1 MNGILVVDD
10 DEQVRKLLQSFVLK
24 QGYKVICASTG
35 KEALEK
41 MEEGPALVLL
51 DMMLPDMFGMKV
63 LEKIVKKNAS
73 AGVIVVT
80 GVAEHALGMESLEK
94 GALDFITKPIDMEHL
109 EFLIDFHILR
119 ALPAKAQGA

>member
-10 DEQVRKLLQSFVLK
+10 DEQVRKLLQSFVSK

-41 MEEGPALVLL
+41 MEEDPALVLL
-51 DMMLPDMFGMKV
+51 DMMLPDMFGIEV
-63 LEKIVKKNAS
+63 LEKMVKKNAS
-73 AGVIVVT
+73 TGVIVVT
-80 GVAEHALGMESLEK
+80 GVAEHVLGMESLRK

-119 ALPAKAQGA
+119 TLPAAAEGA